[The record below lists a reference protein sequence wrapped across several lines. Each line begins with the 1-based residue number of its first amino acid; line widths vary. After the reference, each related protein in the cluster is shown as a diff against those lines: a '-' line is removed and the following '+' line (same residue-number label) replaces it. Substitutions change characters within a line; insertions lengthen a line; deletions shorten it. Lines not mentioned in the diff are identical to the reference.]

1 MKHGKPAERL
11 CNKDPFTLKST
22 KYLIDLFPNA
32 RFILMLRDG
41 RATAHSIISRQVTI
55 SGFDITS
62 YRDVLTKVGI
72 HPPPCIGSQMR
83 MKNSVGEECVMKFLG
98 SREGFYRVCSIDDS
112 ASEYAPLIGSYG
124 LQLRFCPAIG

>member
-1 MKHGKPAERL
+1 MKSDESLEIIVRHGKPAERL

-22 KYLIDLFPNA
+22 KYLIELFPNA

-62 YRDVLTKVGI
+62 YRDVITKVRAI
-72 HPPPCIGSQMR
+72 IYRSYQGSKSLAR
-83 MKNSVGEECVMKFLG
+83 IV
-98 SREGFYRVCSIDDS
+98 
-112 ASEYAPLIGSYG
+112 
-124 LQLRFCPAIG
+124 

>member
-62 YRDVLTKVGI
+62 YRDVLTKV
-72 HPPPCIGSQMR
+72 S
-83 MKNSVGEECVMKFLG
+83 FL
-98 SREGFYRVCSIDDS
+98 RICQI
-112 ASEYAPLIGSYG
+112 LII
-124 LQLRFCPAIG
+124 LTLELK

>member
-1 MKHGKPAERL
+1 MTPRGLKHLFVIDISHCSIFHPLFKALNSLEIIVKHGKPAERL

-62 YRDVLTKVGI
+62 YRDVLTKVCI
-72 HPPPCIGSQMR
+72 HPTPCIGSQMR

-98 SREGFYRVCSIDDS
+98 SRG
-112 ASEYAPLIGSYG
+112 
-124 LQLRFCPAIG
+124 

>member
-1 MKHGKPAERL
+1 MFVDPFNSLEIIVRHGKPAERL

-22 KYLIDLFPNA
+22 KYLIDLFPNG

-62 YRDVLTKVGI
+62 YRDVLTKVN
-72 HPPPCIGSQMR
+72 
-83 MKNSVGEECVMKFLG
+83 NS
-98 SREGFYRVCSIDDS
+98 
-112 ASEYAPLIGSYG
+112 P
-124 LQLRFCPAIG
+124 